1 MFALTHCLLNY
12 AETSMYLSIC
22 IFAGEGCGAVKMGQH
37 RLRIDLEGGIKC
49 LTLVE
54 GYNPQDFT
62 FFHCKE
68 IIDITFQGY
77 STD

>member
-1 MFALTHCLLNY
+1 MQRLQ
-12 AETSMYLSIC
+12 
-22 IFAGEGCGAVKMGQH
+22 FAGEEYQAVKMGQH

-68 IIDITFQGY
+68 M
-77 STD
+77 